1 MELSNIYKK
10 THCSLRAVRFFSVIS
25 LVKLLDSIGD

>member
-10 THCSLRAVRFFSVIS
+10 THCSLRAVRFFVIS
-25 LVKLLDSIGD
+25 LAKLLDSIGD